1 MITVERNQHSKYL
14 HEIHVVQ
21 SHVVELRVV
30 DDGRG
35 AGVVSSVHQ
44 SQHLHWIDYRG
55 CR

>member
-1 MITVERNQHSKYL
+1 MITVKHNQHNNSKYL

-21 SHVVELRVV
+21 GHVVELRVV

-44 SQHLHWIDYRG
+44 SKHLH
-55 CR
+55 